1 LDVQPEDPDFAI
13 SQKQN
18 PCYPLFVYKADF
30 CKTYPMK
37 KLLIVLFSAA
47 IIACNSGPKDGSSG
61 TAGSSESSTDTAVTT
76 TSVDTSALN
85 FIHSA
90 AITNGMEI
98 ESGQLAQT
106 KARSSE
112 VKAFAGRMVADH
124 SKAMDQLKAFADRK
138 NVELP
143 MMTDMNKNM
152 VSADNTGTSTKPD
165 DESKYGSQSR
175 PGRDI
180 TGNDAAGSAS
190 NTGNTPKTSGTTQS
204 TTGDNEMYV
213 SHRNKLNKLGQRT
226 GADFDREYMKMMVE
240 DHAKAIALFE
250 KASGNSDPEIKA
262 FAEQMLPT
270 LKNHEADSKKLL
282 SSLKN

>member
-1 LDVQPEDPDFAI
+1 
-13 SQKQN
+13 
-18 PCYPLFVYKADF
+18 
-30 CKTYPMK
+30 MK
-37 KLLIVLFSAA
+37 KLFIIPLITLLT
-47 IIACNSGPKDGSSG
+47 ACNSGREDGSSG

-106 KARSSE
+106 KARSSD

-124 SKAMDQLKAFADRK
+124 TKAMDQLKVLADRK

-152 VSADNTGTSTKPD
+152 VSADNTGTTTKPD
-165 DESKYGSQSR
+165 EESKYGSQSR

-190 NTGNTPKTSGTTQS
+190 NTGNTPKSSGTTQS

-213 SHRNKLNKLGQRT
+213 NHRNNLNKLEQRT
-226 GADFDREYMKMMVE
+226 GADFDREYMKMMVK
-240 DHAKAIALFE
+240 DHAKAITLFE
-250 KASGNSDPEIKA
+250 KASGNSDAEIKA

-270 LKNHEADSKKLL
+270 LRKHEADSKSLQG
-282 SSLKN
+282 SLKKE